1 MPHGGAR
8 SGSGRPNG
16 ARTKKKRPDPVELA
30 AQHGLTPLDYL
41 LNLMRDETVPPERR
55 DWAAKTACQYC
66 HPRLALIATPNSP
79 RTINNNLQIELVVP
93 EGHDIPGETIGAE
106 VLRIEPPQ

>member
-30 AQHGLTPLDYL
+30 AEHGLTPLDYL
-41 LNLMRDETVPPERR
+41 LNLMRDETVSPERS
-55 DWAAKTACQYC
+55 DWAAKTGG
-66 HPRLALIATPNSP
+66 
-79 RTINNNLQIELVVP
+79 LVLPSAAGV
-93 EGHDIPGETIGAE
+93 GRHAD
-106 VLRIEPPQ
+106 